1 MSTKQTQQQYREVS
15 RKANV
20 GERIRIV
27 NAQDGRYKNGEE
39 FAVEFVNKLDDVF
52 VKHPRGTLD
61 GCALILESEYV
72 VLEPVEPVES
82 ANFPELLALFIREN
96 AAAVRKYLDEVAP
109 ALAID
114 SDGTTRATGAI
125 VTKPL
130 SRAEVIAKARADVA
144 ELMRIGHDD
153 DSWLPERSSYFYGRW
168 FDVNFVVNR
177 EKRAVTALVY
187 ELDGLGGN
195 YRRKNRKPDAK
206 ATAKA
211 APDDVFHAEI
221 GKAISLRRALG
232 LSVPDEYINA
242 PKPDK
247 PRVGAVVYWHS
258 TFYGKD
264 VRTTLI
270 RRVPKYDG
278 TRFGNFAFCHTAEI
292 GWLADNQYTVIDD
305 TDVDYGTDER
315 SAAA

>member
-1 MSTKQTQQQYREVS
+1 MSTQPTKQYREVS
-15 RKANV
+15 RKANA

-27 NAQDGRYKNGEE
+27 NAQDRRYKNGEE
-39 FAVEFVNKLDDVF
+39 FAVEFVDKLDDVF
-52 VKHPRGTLD
+52 VKHPLGTHD

-72 VLEPVEPVES
+72 VLEPVES

-96 AAAVRKYLDEVAP
+96 AATVRKYLDEVAP

-114 SDGTTRATGAI
+114 SDGTTRATGVI

-144 ELMRIGHDD
+144 ELERIGRNDHLF
-153 DSWLPERSSYFYGRW
+153 LPDESAHWRGRW
-168 FDVNFVVNR
+168 FEVDFVINR
-177 EKRAVTALVY
+177 GKRAVTALVY
-187 ELDGLGGN
+187 ELDGLGGT

-258 TFYGKD
+258 TFYGND

-278 TRFGNFAFCHTAEI
+278 TRFGNFAFYHTAEI

-315 SAAA
+315 SAA